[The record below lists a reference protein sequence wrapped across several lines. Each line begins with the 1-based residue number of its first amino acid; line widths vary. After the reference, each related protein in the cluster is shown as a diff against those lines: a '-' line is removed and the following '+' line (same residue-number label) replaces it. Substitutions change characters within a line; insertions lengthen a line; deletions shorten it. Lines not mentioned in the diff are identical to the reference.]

1 MYVKKINKV
10 ITNKTNNMN
19 KFVYYTEDNF
29 FYEIKIEHLYKFIED
44 GIIVDNIYNKGFNVA
59 THNNW
64 VKINDNYE
72 SVVSILSKEEYD
84 MLALRITPTKE
95 GIQNII
101 IKLCSVENEQLLE
114 RLKKI
119 ELCAIKE
126 QKNISEEDIINL
138 QNEMNINMVL
148 IDRNC
153 KISDDY
159 EQFAYNLFI
168 DEEDKPEN
176 LAEFGKE
183 YIANSQHHY
192 ILSDGRFIEIY
203 NVMYE

>member
-1 MYVKKINKV
+1 MK
-10 ITNKTNNMN
+10 
-19 KFVYYTEDNF
+19 
-29 FYEIKIEHLYKFIED
+29 
-44 GIIVDNIYNKGFNVA
+44 
-59 THNNW
+59 
-64 VKINDNYE
+64 
-72 SVVSILSKEEYD
+72 
-84 MLALRITPTKE
+84 
-95 GIQNII
+95 IQNII

-119 ELCAIKE
+119 ELYAIKV

-138 QNEMNINMVL
+138 QNEMDINMVL

-153 KISDDY
+153 QISDDY

-203 NVMYE
+203 NVDYE